1 LNDRTAIGEKGNR
14 VRRALEPQEEFI
26 GADGAV
32 KGKAG
37 VHGGEI
43 DLAAMFVDLHGV
55 TAAESNVWTAFA
67 GKMREAAGT
76 AYGTLRVR
84 AGRRDFGTVVGPQ
97 VIGEE
102 RTAHK
107 T

>member
-55 TAAESNVWTAFA
+55 TAAEGDVGSAFA
-67 GKMREAAGT
+67 GEVSEAAGS
-76 AYGTLRVR
+76 ANSALRIR
-84 AGRRDFGTVVGPQ
+84 LCR
-97 VIGEE
+97 
-102 RTAHK
+102 
-107 T
+107 